1 MFCQQLSKAIIKETQ
16 STLIEAMAGWLN
28 ERGAWGVGR
37 GTRRSRGERYSRQ
50 GRASGGKGAVAEDA
64 EGGGGG

>member
-28 ERGAWGVGR
+28 KRGAWGAGRAGLGERGTVPGVGR
-37 GTRRSRGERYSRQ
+37 W
-50 GRASGGKGAVAEDA
+50 GKRAVAEDA